1 MKSKTSE
8 TVESIDKL
16 IGELRSKA
24 IELENDVKWQPHMK
38 HIVNELQN
46 TLLELERDFGRQF
59 VRPLEKGWFY

>member
-1 MKSKTSE
+1 MKSNTKE

-16 IGELRSKA
+16 IGELRTKA

-38 HIVNELQN
+38 HIVKELQN
-46 TLLELERDFGRQF
+46 NLIELERGFTRQF